1 MLLNSVVLLFVL
13 GFSHV
18 PFTTAS
24 FSSYSD
30 TISCRMPRLAHGR
43 VRMKQRARF
52 VKFICLP
59 RYELVGNKYATCKD
73 GKWDVPM
80 PVCVRPGCSV
90 PFVANGISLPSNG
103 DAWVMYFC
111 LPGFKL
117 VGSSVI
123 ICDGV
128 QWNASAPTC
137 VDSSQPPQ
145 LSCDFESPD
154 LCGWKQ
160 DELHDF
166 DWKRL
171 NKRTPSS
178 FLFTG
183 PSFDHTLGIGR
194 DGYYM
199 YIESTSRLE
208 NDTARLISP
217 IFDNSLTKDGC
228 FSFYYHMFGKTC
240 GGLRVYQKPEN
251 VDMQTILRS
260 ENRDKYILF
269 ERWGNLGDVWFDDVA
284 KLKNSSENFQII
296 IEGVRG
302 SSFTSDIAID
312 DVAILQ
318 GSNCTEAASKAVT
331 PSPKLPPDSCVGRCA
346 MRQTQLNE
354 LGCSC
359 SPYCLAED
367 TCCPDFF
374 EICIFMP
381 DSTTPLDDIVPVNS
395 TEEIGP
401 QTQKLILTTPE
412 TTSTSTTPSTTT
424 VTSTTST
431 TTTSTTTTSTT
442 PRTTTTSTYTTTTP
456 KPTTKTTKKPT
467 TKLTTRKPTTTTTK
481 KPTTKIIPKT
491 TVKTTTKATK
501 PTTKKPTMTTKSTTK
516 ISTTTEFAHGISRT
530 YENHNVYHEMVEKA
544 KKEQQVETRKI
555 KPQKPE
561 ESKSSS
567 TIIILLTLGLV
578 SVLFGGA
585 ICLNNVARSS
595 RGRIA
600 IARFRGRVSNDQEVR
615 YLSTDVDDE

>member
-1 MLLNSVVLLFVL
+1 MLLNCVVMLFIV

-18 PFTTAS
+18 PYTTAS
-24 FSSYSD
+24 LSLYTDSM
-30 TISCRMPRLAHGR
+30 SCRMPRLAHGR

-59 RYELVGNKYATCKD
+59 RYELVGNKYATCRD

-80 PVCVRPGCSV
+80 PVCVRPGCFIPS
-90 PFVANGISLPSNG
+90 VANGISLPSNG
-103 DAWVMYFC
+103 GAWVMYFC

-199 YIESTSRLE
+199 YIESTSRVE

-217 IFDNSLTKDGC
+217 IFDNSLTDDGC

-251 VDMQTILRS
+251 VDMQTMLSS
-260 ENRDKYILF
+260 ENREKYILF
-269 ERWGNLGDVWFDDVA
+269 EKWGNLGDVWFDEVA
-284 KLKNSSENFQII
+284 KLKNFSDNFQII

-318 GSNCTEAASKAVT
+318 GSNCSEAASKAVT
-331 PSPKLPPDSCVGRCA
+331 PSPKIPPDSCVGRCA
-346 MRQTQLNE
+346 IRQTQVNE
-354 LGCSC
+354 IGCNC

-374 EICIFMP
+374 EICLFMT
-381 DSTTPLDDIVPVNS
+381 DSTTPLDDIVPVNG
-395 TEEIGP
+395 TDQIGP

-412 TTSTSTTPSTTT
+412 TTSTSTTPSTTVTTT
-424 VTSTTST
+424 VKTTSTTSS
-431 TTTSTTTTSTT
+431 TTTSTTTSTT
-442 PRTTTTSTYTTTTP
+442 PSTTTSTSTTTTP
-456 KPTTKTTKKPT
+456 KPTTKTTQKT
-467 TKLTTRKPTTTTTK
+467 TTRKPTTTTTK
-481 KPTTKIIPKT
+481 KPTTKVTPKT
-491 TVKTTTKATK
+491 TIKTTIKATK
-501 PTTKKPTMTTKSTTK
+501 PTTKKPTTTTKSTTK
-516 ISTTTEFAHGISRT
+516 VSTTTQFSHGISRT
-530 YENHNVYHEMVEKA
+530 IENHNVYHEMVEKA

-555 KPQKPE
+555 KSQKPQ
-561 ESKSSS
+561 ESKSSN
-567 TIIILLTLGLV
+567 TLIILLTLLLV
-578 SVLFGGA
+578 SALFGGA
-585 ICLNNVARSS
+585 VCVSNIARSARVRIAFARL
-595 RGRIA
+595 RGRA
-600 IARFRGRVSNDQEVR
+600 TNDQEVR
-615 YLSTDVDDE
+615 YLSTDVDD